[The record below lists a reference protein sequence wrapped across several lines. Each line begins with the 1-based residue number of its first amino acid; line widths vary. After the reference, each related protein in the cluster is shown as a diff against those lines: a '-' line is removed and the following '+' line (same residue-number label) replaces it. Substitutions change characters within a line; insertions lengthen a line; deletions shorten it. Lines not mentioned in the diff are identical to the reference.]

1 MLKHNKVYIILMIL
15 FFQSVLSITL
25 GLFFLHFS
33 SKGHILPNV
42 YVSTLYVGNY
52 TKSKAV
58 SAIKEHYDKISED
71 SGILI
76 KCDDDKEYR
85 IKLSDIEFS
94 IDCEATADEAYYIK
108 EDNRLARL
116 IKGFFANK
124 KITIYPV
131 VKINEEKLKK
141 HLEEFALLVDKAP
154 VNARINFQNGEIS
167 KIPHQLGMKLNIP
180 NSIEKIKSEI
190 GNNLNSTIEFN
201 PENNYEINWIWP
213 ELTLSDFNGIDS
225 VISSYSTPITD
236 FKDNKSIVQAAK
248 ALNGFLVMG
257 SDFNN
262 RKYKEFSFVNRMKEK
277 GISFEKTNEGLSQ
290 VASTLYAALLKTGID
305 VDYIYR
311 KKHNAIVEY
320 IEPGLDVEIS
330 EKEGDFTFKNPF
342 DFPIA
347 VFTEYDDRNITVYIL
362 GSKGNGYSKKEIE
375 TRVVQKIE
383 PPVLRTVN
391 YDLKPLEEK
400 VVISGKP
407 GIEVEV
413 YRVSEENGKINSDL
427 LYIDS
432 YEAVESIVQV
442 GPKR

>member
-1 MLKHNKVYIILMIL
+1 MIL

-94 IDCEATADEAYYIK
+94 IDCEPTADEAYYIK

-154 VNARINFQNGEIS
+154 VNARINFQNGE
-167 KIPHQLGMKLNIP
+167 KLAHLLLERGIVKV
-180 NSIEKIKSEI
+180 I
-190 GNNLNSTIEFN
+190 
-201 PENNYEINWIWP
+201 
-213 ELTLSDFNGIDS
+213 LT
-225 VISSYSTPITD
+225 
-236 FKDNKSIVQAAK
+236 
-248 ALNGFLVMG
+248 ALQTERPVREVF
-257 SDFNN
+257 
-262 RKYKEFSFVNRMKEK
+262 
-277 GISFEKTNEGLSQ
+277 GL
-290 VASTLYAALLKTGID
+290 
-305 VDYIYR
+305 
-311 KKHNAIVEY
+311 
-320 IEPGLDVEIS
+320 
-330 EKEGDFTFKNPF
+330 
-342 DFPIA
+342 
-347 VFTEYDDRNITVYIL
+347 
-362 GSKGNGYSKKEIE
+362 
-375 TRVVQKIE
+375 
-383 PPVLRTVN
+383 
-391 YDLKPLEEK
+391 
-400 VVISGKP
+400 
-407 GIEVEV
+407 
-413 YRVSEENGKINSDL
+413 
-427 LYIDS
+427 
-432 YEAVESIVQV
+432 
-442 GPKR
+442 